1 MHPSGSGELRESI
14 DRRERITRRWTLTAA
29 VAGLGGAALAACTG
43 QGGAAPQAANKPPA
57 KLTFMSWRPI
67 AMDQFA
73 PAWKAYQ
80 EKNNVTITVD
90 PSGDGAQTKITTM
103 FAADTGP
110 DLFDANQAYLPK
122 MYDAGFVLDISKFVS
137 RDKVNLDKDWAV
149 LGTERWR
156 QKTYGVPYW
165 AEPHSIFY
173 NKTLFRTK
181 GVPDP
186 WEKSQNKGQWTIEEM
201 VDAARKI
208 NDPTN
213 DIYGMQWSMGDYH
226 GIGALVWTQLVSHLQ
241 YDPEMKIDLQLPQYV
256 SALNTA
262 IDWMVRQKFNLAAPT
277 PEMGDARTRLQSG
290 RPGIDQ
296 ANGFNPFSSGKVG
309 IHWRSVN
316 DWRRMWNSIGT
327 AFEWDMMPTPSMNGK
342 PGATWSAGHP
352 VNAYSKTKEPE
363 AAWAF
368 MHYLM
373 EDEFQ
378 GFLAENQFLVP
389 AKKKHQA
396 RYYRVPPQYPYQ
408 HPTIFADVYKKPY
421 GIYWTHYRA
430 GENATLY
437 NNEIAKVI
445 RGEQPMQGTL
455 QNLQTQLN
463 AQIETGP
470 GENPY
475 KGIRWPIQPK

>member
-1 MHPSGSGELRESI
+1 MNGTIAQIGAASRRGLLRG
-14 DRRERITRRWTLTAA
+14 TVPVLA
-29 VAGLGGAALAACTG
+29 GAALAACG
-43 QGGAAPQAANKPPA
+43 MPGGAEAPAASKAPA
-57 KLTFMSWRPI
+57 KLTFMSWRPV

-73 PAWKAYQ
+73 PAWKTYQ
-80 EKNNVTITVD
+80 EKNNVIITVD
-90 PSGDGAQTKITTM
+90 PSGDGAQQKITTM

-110 DLFDANQAYLPK
+110 DLFDANQSYLPK
-122 MYDAGFVLDISKFVS
+122 MYDAGFVLEVTKYIT
-137 RDKVNLDKDWAV
+137 RDKVNLDRDWAV

-165 AEPHSIFY
+165 AEPHSIYY
-173 NKTLFRTK
+173 NKTLFRSK
-181 GVPDP
+181 GVTDP
-186 WEKSQNKGQWTIEEM
+186 WEKSQNKGQWTIEEF

-208 NDPTN
+208 NDPAKDT
-213 DIYGMQWSMGDYH
+213 YGLLWGMGDYH
-226 GIGALVWTQLVSHLQ
+226 GIGPLVWTHLVSHLQ
-241 YDPEMKIDLQLPQYV
+241 YDPQMKIDLQMPQYV

-262 IDWMVRQKFNLAAPT
+262 IDWMMRQRFNLAAPT
-277 PEMGDARTRLQSG
+277 PEMGDARTRLQAG
-290 RPGIDQ
+290 RPAIDQ
-296 ANGFNPFSSGKVG
+296 PNGFNAFSSGKVG

-327 AFEWDMMPTPSMNGK
+327 AFEWDMMPVPSMNGK
-342 PGATWSAGHP
+342 PGAAWSAGHP
-352 VNAYSKTKEPE
+352 VNAYSKSKEPD
-363 AAWAF
+363 ACWAF

-378 GFLAENQFLVP
+378 EVLAENQFLVP

-437 NNEIAKVI
+437 NTEIAKVI
-445 RGEQPMQGTL
+445 SGEQPMQGTL
-455 QNLQTQLN
+455 QNLEQQLN

-470 GENPY
+470 GENPL